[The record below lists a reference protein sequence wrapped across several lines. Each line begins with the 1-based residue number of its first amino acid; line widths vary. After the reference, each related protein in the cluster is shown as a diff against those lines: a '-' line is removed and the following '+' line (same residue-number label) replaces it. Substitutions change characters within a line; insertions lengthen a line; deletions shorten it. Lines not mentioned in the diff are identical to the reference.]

1 MTARPAAARIGAAR
15 PAAGARA
22 TRPPGAFGPAGRARA
37 GAPRATGGRGRC
49 AVMRDR
55 DRQRENRRVFAGGA
69 VVAAA
74 VVAWL
79 VLGALRRPEDPGVP
93 FVAATATA
101 VVSDQAKAEAA
112 ALLDAAVLSF
122 AEGHLGTALELSEQA
137 LGKWPQYEAAQRFA
151 ATAVPQATA
160 VEQSVQARATAAVLA
175 RAQAGEAARRVY
187 SARAGLLLQRYTDA
201 LGVFRE
207 RHRQARERPELLRDA
222 EWRGAPGGPG
232 HHAGRRR
239 RAHRA
244 GAGAPGHG
252 RRGGALRPARRRDG
266 AAGARPRPRARRR
279 RPGGRPLPRRPAG
292 PRQRPARPS
301 QRRAPPGGAGGA
313 AGAGGPRAAPAAGAG
328 APERAGDA
336 GTAAS
341 PPERRTACR
350 P

>member
-1 MTARPAAARIGAAR
+1 
-15 PAAGARA
+15 
-22 TRPPGAFGPAGRARA
+22 
-37 GAPRATGGRGRC
+37 
-49 AVMRDR
+49 MRDR

-79 VLGALRRPEDPGVP
+79 VLGALRRPDAPAVP
-93 FVAATATA
+93 FVAATPTA

-222 EWRGAPGGPG
+222 EWRGR
-232 HHAGRRR
+232 AGRPWSPCRAPPPSSPRWGRGPRTWPPRR
-239 RAHRA
+239 RSS
-244 GAGAPGHG
+244 PSS
-252 RRGGALRPARRRDG
+252 PARRRSWSRTTP
-266 AAGARPRPRARRR
+266 AGSPAPTRRA
-279 RPGGRPLPRRPAG
+279 PLPRRPAG

-301 QRRAPPGGAGGA
+301 QR
-313 AGAGGPRAAPAAGAG
+313 
-328 APERAGDA
+328 
-336 GTAAS
+336 
-341 PPERRTACR
+341 
-350 P
+350 

>member
-1 MTARPAAARIGAAR
+1 
-15 PAAGARA
+15 
-22 TRPPGAFGPAGRARA
+22 
-37 GAPRATGGRGRC
+37 
-49 AVMRDR
+49 MRDR

-69 VVAAA
+69 VVAVA

-79 VLGALRRPEDPGVP
+79 VIGALRRPDEPAVP

-160 VEQSVQARATAAVLA
+160 VEQSAQARATAAQAVLA

-187 SARAGLLLQRYTDA
+187 GARAGLLLQRYTDA

-222 EWRGAPGGPG
+222 EWRGRAAAALVTMQGAAAELTALGPG
-232 HHAGRRR
+232 PPDMAAAAALFAQLAAETAQLAQDHARGLAGADPAGVPFPAARLDRASDLLDQANVERR
-239 RAHRA
+239 RAV
-244 GAGAPGHG
+244 
-252 RRGGALRPARRRDG
+252 PA
-266 AAGARPRPRARRR
+266 
-279 RPGGRPLPRRPAG
+279 
-292 PRQRPARPS
+292 
-301 QRRAPPGGAGGA
+301 APPT
-313 AGAGGPRAAPAAGAG
+313 PAV
-328 APERAGDA
+328 P
-336 GTAAS
+336 
-341 PPERRTACR
+341 
-350 P
+350 

>member
-1 MTARPAAARIGAAR
+1 
-15 PAAGARA
+15 
-22 TRPPGAFGPAGRARA
+22 
-37 GAPRATGGRGRC
+37 
-49 AVMRDR
+49 MRDR

-79 VLGALRRPEDPGVP
+79 VLGALRRPDEPGVP

-160 VEQSVQARATAAVLA
+160 VEQSAQARATAAAQAVLA

-187 SARAGLLLQRYTDA
+187 GARAGLLLQRYTDA

-222 EWRGAPGGPG
+222 EWRGR
-232 HHAGRRR
+232 AGRPWSPCRAPPPSSPRWGRCPRTWPPRR
-239 RAHRA
+239 RSS
-244 GAGAPGHG
+244 PSS
-252 RRGGALRPARRRDG
+252 PARRRSWSRTTPAG
-266 AAGARPRPRARRR
+266 SPAPTRRAPLSPPPGWTAPATCSTKPTLERRRAVPAAPPTPAVPERRR
-279 RPGGRPLPRRPAG
+279 RPAPVRR
-292 PRQRPARPS
+292 S
-301 QRRAPPGGAGGA
+301 SPG
-313 AGAGGPRAAPAAGAG
+313 
-328 APERAGDA
+328 
-336 GTAAS
+336 
-341 PPERRTACR
+341 
-350 P
+350 